1 MRNALSAEWQPLVR
15 VRSRDGEQVYIY
27 AREAGENLKL
37 MVVTIDHTDAVVA
50 RVKVSPQKLSDF
62 LNNPKILGISVRS

>member
-1 MRNALSAEWQPLVR
+1 
-15 VRSRDGEQVYIY
+15 
-27 AREAGENLKL
+27 

-50 RVKVSPQKLSDF
+50 RVKVSPKKLSDF